1 MAAPLSSTATKRTV
15 VRALLV
21 DGQQTA
27 KVVIDA
33 SKLGDES
40 VHGFPASVLSN
51 YPEGV
56 PLDLNPAWPLEL
68 DLDGD
73 PEAFLVSLSF
83 AGRVCR
89 CRVAWSAITLIAV
102 GIGGVRWEHEDV
114 APPEPEVPAARK
126 PKAGHLRLVD

>member
-1 MAAPLSSTATKRTV
+1 MTAPLSSTVTKRTV
-15 VRALLV
+15 VQALLV

-33 SKLGDES
+33 NKLGEES
-40 VHGFPASVLSN
+40 VHGFPASVLGN

-68 DLDGD
+68 DLVGD
-73 PEAFLVSLSF
+73 PDAFLVSLSF

-89 CRVAWSAITLIAV
+89 CRVPWRAITLIAV

-114 APPEPEVPAARK
+114 PPPEPEGPTKGRAKV
-126 PKAGHLRLVD
+126 GHLRLVE